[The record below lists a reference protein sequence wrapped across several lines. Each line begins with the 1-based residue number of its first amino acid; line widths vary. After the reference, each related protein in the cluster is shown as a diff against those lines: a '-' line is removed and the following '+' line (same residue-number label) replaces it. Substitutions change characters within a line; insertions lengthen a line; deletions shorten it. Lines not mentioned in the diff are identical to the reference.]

1 MIILMFDVF
10 KNLKKII
17 EKLFKNQAIT
27 HSKELPNG
35 VHLLNQLNSLNH
47 NMELLQSQ
55 LAEFNL
61 ILNDSMRQQQ
71 NERQQHLS
79 HANGA
84 EMYSH
89 LFLNNPTPQNG
100 EEDFNQNESVKIN
113 PNSNPIGFNQHLRSG
128 FKPVNESRSVNF
140 KRDLILTNG
149 NNMRPLVGKMPSNY
163 YVREIRLESKIDTKF

>member
-1 MIILMFDVF
+1 MFDLL
-10 KNLKKII
+10 KILKKII

-61 ILNDSMRQQQ
+61 ILNDSMRQQ
-71 NERQQHLS
+71 NERQQLS
-79 HANGA
+79 HVNGA

-113 PNSNPIGFNQHLRSG
+113 PNPNPNPIGFNQHLRSG

-140 KRDLILTNG
+140 KRDLLLTNG
-149 NNMRPLVGKMPSNY
+149 NNMRPLVGKIPSNY
-163 YVREIRLESKIDTKF
+163 YVREIK